1 MSIKGDD
8 ISNLYYSQNNLDNT
22 FKQVA
27 DEISKRTSKDISQN
41 SAYRITFNKMAS
53 IVYDKCPPLEKNL
66 TTVNSQLVDKSVVY
80 FHAKIF
86 EKNVNKQP
94 TEKQIINRKREEVL
108 EGAQAASQK
117 SQGLSTNT
125 ETTYGFTMLKENEDL
140 TGKYNEIM
148 NQRGGDGNPNTYL
161 PQPMKLASSYVNAEQ
176 FTRIKQ
182 ANPNSSRIEMMPQRI
197 GDGNPN
203 SYLPQPMNPSS
214 SYVKNEVFNKGSQNN
229 DNYEGQFK
237 RVADDNNMTMRYSNQ
252 TNQSRTD
259 FTIKPFNLSDDMT
272 DSLFGSENVD
282 SPLYQNIENLQKM
295 ESANPMSLL
304 EDYQKQRNNQVQTQA
319 KQKVKAQSNF
329 QNIINMDN
337 DNGNDDMNFGDMNNM
352 NMSNITMNN
361 DVVYNNQN
369 KQNNERYNPNTTYS
383 KTNTSQTIVDPNDLS
398 NLGNELT
405 QRFIDK
411 IETKIVN
418 DNNAQPTNDMSLA
431 EMQQALIKLQRDTQP
446 KYIEKVHY
454 ININSVDRDWEKNAE
469 SRFQFQV
476 KFNQSNTF
484 TGAGIS
490 QLYRNVISVELV
502 SAILPMD
509 ANILPFDTRI
519 YNGLMKYPYLLLR
532 IDELDSVF
540 RGTNNWV
547 DRAFSTLL
555 FDKVFFSNVLSTDY
569 ISGGTTSIV
578 NSTPK
583 QSFASEYLRGF
594 MKYNP
599 AYFEKKKFYNNPL
612 ASLNRMTISITDPRG
627 NFINTQ
633 SDVLI
638 TSNIAFTSN
647 LSVIGNTLDLD
658 ASNAFPYSTQSTFKM
673 IEITTTTYFSNRLFR
688 IGDRIIIR
696 GYASNVSSAATNNSI
711 FNTFINR
718 PEGHAIINLELE
730 TNGNSNTNNRGF
742 LNKLYISP
750 PGIMD
755 ADNKTV
761 KDGTYY
767 DNTDLNVLDLRDA
780 DQGTLINI
788 DLQTHLLFRIVTRD
802 PDTSTTLQPINI
814 Y

>member
-1 MSIKGDD
+1 MSLKGDD

-22 FKQVA
+22 FKQVS
-27 DEISKRTSKDISQN
+27 DEIVKRTSKDISQN
-41 SAYRITFNKMAS
+41 SAYRITFNKMAT

-66 TTVNSQLVDKSVVY
+66 TTVNSQLVDKSVTY
-80 FHAKIF
+80 FHSKIF

-94 TEKQIINRKREEVL
+94 TEKQMSNRKREEVL
-108 EGAQAASQK
+108 SAAQ
-117 SQGLSTNT
+117 STNT
-125 ETTYGFTMLKENEDL
+125 ESKYGFTMLKENEDINN
-140 TGKYNEIM
+140 KYNEIM
-148 NQRGGDGNPNTYL
+148 SMRGGDGNPNTYL
-161 PQPMKLASSYVNAEQ
+161 PQPVNPASSYINVEQ

-182 ANPNSSRIEMMPQRI
+182 ANPNQNPNTGRIEMRPQSI

-203 SYLPQPMNPSS
+203 SYLPQPMNPAS
-214 SYVKNEVFNKGSQNN
+214 SYVKNEVFNKGAQNN
-229 DNYEGQFK
+229 NIYEGQFK
-237 RVADDNNMTMRYSNQ
+237 RVADDDTMSMRYNNNTQSNQ
-252 TNQSRTD
+252 PRSD

-304 EDYQKQRNNQVQTQA
+304 EDYQKQRNQQVQTQA
-319 KQKVKAQSNF
+319 KQKVKSQSNF
-329 QNIINMDN
+329 QNTRDMSNSDMSN
-337 DNGNDDMNFGDMNNM
+337 SDMNFGNM
-352 NMSNITMNN
+352 NMNNITMNN
-361 DVVYNNQN
+361 DVAYSVKRQGTQN
-369 KQNNERYNPNTTYS
+369 SNPQNTYS
-383 KTNTSQTIVDPNDLS
+383 MTNTDQTIVDPNDLTD
-398 NLGNELT
+398 LGNELT

-411 IETKIVN
+411 IETKIIN
-418 DNNAQPTNDMSLA
+418 DNKAQPKDDMSLA
-431 EMQQALIKLQRDTQP
+431 QMQEALIKLQRETQP

-490 QLYRNVISVELV
+490 QLYRNVVSVELV

-509 ANILPFDTRI
+509 ASILPFDTRI

-569 ISGGTTSIV
+569 ISGTTTSIV

-583 QSFASEYLRGF
+583 QGFASEYLRGF

-612 ASLNRMTISITDPRG
+612 ASLNRMSISITDPRG

-638 TSNIAFTSN
+638 MDELDFTVTLN
-647 LSVIGNTLDLD
+647 NIGNTLDLD
-658 ASNAFPYSTQSTFKM
+658 ASNAFPYSTQSDFKM
-673 IEITTTTYFSNRLFR
+673 IKITTSTYFSNRLFR

-696 GYASNVSSAATNNSI
+696 NYETNISLAANNSI
-711 FNTFINR
+711 FNSFINR
-718 PEGHAIINLELE
+718 PEGHTIINLELE
-730 TNGNSNTNNRGF
+730 TDGNTDTNNRGF

-750 PGIMD
+750 PGIMNEE
-755 ADNKTV
+755 NKTV
-761 KDGTYY
+761 DPATSY
-767 DNTDLNVLDLRDA
+767 DDETLDFTGA
-780 DQGTLINI
+780 TQGTLINI
-788 DLQTHLLFRIVTRD
+788 DLQTHLLFRIVTRE

>member
-1 MSIKGDD
+1 MSLKGDD
-8 ISNLYYSQNNLDNT
+8 ITNLYYSQSNLDNT
-22 FKQVA
+22 FKQVS
-27 DEISKRTSKDISQN
+27 DEIVKRTSKDISQN
-41 SAYRITFNKMAS
+41 SAYRMTFNKMAT

-80 FHAKIF
+80 FHSKIF

-94 TEKQIINRKREEVL
+94 TEKQISNRKREEVL
-108 EGAQAASQK
+108 SSVQK
-117 SQGLSTNT
+117 NLGLSSNT
-125 ETTYGFTMLKENEDL
+125 ETKYGFTMLKENEDL
-140 TGKYNEIM
+140 GSKYNEIM
-148 NQRGGDGNPNTYL
+148 NQRGVGGG
-161 PQPMKLASSYVNAEQ
+161 
-176 FTRIKQ
+176 
-182 ANPNSSRIEMMPQRI
+182 

-203 SYLPQPMNPSS
+203 SYLPQPMNPAS
-214 SYVKNEVFNKGSQNN
+214 SYVKNEIFNKGAQNN
-229 DNYEGQFK
+229 DTYEGQFK
-237 RVADDNNMTMRYSNQ
+237 RVADDENITKRYNNQ
-252 TNQSRTD
+252 TQLQPQLQPQLQSQPNTHIQPKAD

-272 DSLFGSENVD
+272 ESLFGSENVD

-304 EDYQKQRNNQVQTQA
+304 EDYQKQRNQQIQTQA
-319 KQKVKAQSNF
+319 KEKTKSFYKSQS
-329 QNIINMDN
+329 QETMS
-337 DNGNDDMNFGDMNNM
+337 DMNFGDMNNM
-352 NMSNITMNN
+352 SNMTMNN
-361 DVVYNNQN
+361 DIAYSVKLQN
-369 KQNNERYNPNTTYS
+369 TTNSNPQTTYS
-383 KTNTSQTIVDPNDLS
+383 KTNTAQTIVDPNDLS

-418 DNNAQPTNDMSLA
+418 DNKAQPTNDMSLA
-431 EMQQALIKLQRDTQP
+431 EMQEALIKLQRDTQP

-454 ININSVDRDWEKNAE
+454 ININSVDRHWEKNAE

-490 QLYRNVISVELV
+490 QLYRNVVSVELV

-509 ANILPFDTRI
+509 ASIIPFDTRL

-569 ISGGTTSIV
+569 ISGTNTSIV

-583 QSFASEYLRGF
+583 QSFHSEYLRGF

-612 ASLNRMTISITDPRG
+612 ASLNRMTISLTDPRG

-638 TSNIAFTSN
+638 TFNVGFTDRLSAIA
-647 LSVIGNTLDLD
+647 NTLDLD
-658 ASNAFPYSTQSTFKM
+658 ASNAFPYSNQTDFRM

-688 IGDRIIIR
+688 IGDRIIMR
-696 GYASNVSSAATNNSI
+696 DYAANVLLPATNNSI
-711 FNTFINR
+711 FNTFMNR
-718 PEGHAIINLELE
+718 PEGHTIINLELE
-730 TNGNSNTNNRGF
+730 TNGNTDTSNRGF

-750 PGIMD
+750 PGTMN
-755 ADNKTV
+755 AENKTFQP
-761 KDGTYY
+761 GTYY
-767 DNTDLNVLDLRDA
+767 DNTNANILNLTNAV
-780 DQGTLINI
+780 QGTLINI

>member
-1 MSIKGDD
+1 MSLKGDD
-8 ISNLYYSQNNLDNT
+8 ISNLYYSQSNLDNT
-22 FKQVA
+22 FKQVS

-41 SAYRITFNKMAS
+41 SAYRITFNKMAT

-66 TTVNSQLVDKSVVY
+66 TTVNSQLVDKSVGY
-80 FHAKIF
+80 FHSKIF

-94 TEKQIINRKREEVL
+94 TEKQISNRKREEVISA
-108 EGAQAASQK
+108 AQSAVQK
-117 SQGLSTNT
+117 TSGLSTNT
-125 ETTYGFTMLKENEDL
+125 ESKYGFTMLKENEDL
-140 TGKYNEIM
+140 GSKYNEIM
-148 NQRGGDGNPNTYL
+148 NQRGGGG
-161 PQPMKLASSYVNAEQ
+161 
-176 FTRIKQ
+176 
-182 ANPNSSRIEMMPQRI
+182 
-197 GDGNPN
+197 GDGNPK
-203 SYLPQPMNPSS
+203 SYLPQPMNPGS
-214 SYVKNEVFNKGSQNN
+214 SYVKNEVFNKGAQNN
-229 DNYEGQFK
+229 DKYESQFK
-237 RVADDNNMTMRYSNQ
+237 RVADDENITSIYN
-252 TNQSRTD
+252 NQSNTNNQSQSKPQSNTNNQPKAE

-272 DSLFGSENVD
+272 ESLFGSENVD
-282 SPLYQNIENLQKM
+282 SPLYQNIENLKRM

-304 EDYQKQRNNQVQTQA
+304 EDYQKQRNQQVQTQA
-319 KQKVKAQSNF
+319 KEKTNSFYKSQS
-329 QNIINMDN
+329 QETMSDMDFS
-337 DNGNDDMNFGDMNNM
+337 DMNNMNNMNNM
-352 NMSNITMNN
+352 NMSNMTMNN
-361 DVVYNNQN
+361 DVAYSVKLQN
-369 KQNNERYNPNTTYS
+369 TQNTNPQTTYS
-383 KTNTSQTIVDPNDLS
+383 KTNTAQTIVDPNDLS
-398 NLGNELT
+398 NLGSELT

-418 DNNAQPTNDMSLA
+418 DNKAQPTNDMSLSQ
-431 EMQQALIKLQRDTQP
+431 MQEALIKLQRDTQP

-454 ININSVDRDWEKNAE
+454 ININSVDRHWEKNAE

-490 QLYRNVISVELV
+490 QLYRNVVSVELV

-509 ANILPFDTRI
+509 ASIIPFDTRL

-569 ISGGTTSIV
+569 ISGTNTSIV

-638 TSNIAFTSN
+638 TSNVAFTSN
-647 LSVIGNTLDLD
+647 LGVIGNTLDLD
-658 ASNAFPYSTQSTFKM
+658 ASNAFPYSTQSNFKM
-673 IEITTTTYFSNRLFR
+673 IEITTTTFFSNRLFR
-688 IGDRIIIR
+688 IGDRIIMR
-696 GYASNVSSAATNNSI
+696 DYAANVLLPATNNSL
-711 FNTFINR
+711 FNSFMNR
-718 PEGHAIINLELE
+718 PEGHTIINLELE
-730 TNGNSNTNNRGF
+730 TNGNTDTSNRGF

-750 PGIMD
+750 PGTMD
-755 ADNKTV
+755 AENKTV
-761 KDGTYY
+761 QTGTYY
-767 DNTDLNVLDLRDA
+767 DTTNPNVLNLTGA
-780 DQGTLINI
+780 VQGTLINI